1 MAKRDRAT
9 EPSVPPTRKIAGDMP
24 GGFTPSPD
32 SVTGGVVRTMGD
44 TEHSSLKLVS
54 TMDRALGDTGRV
66 NPYDP
71 GAKPVEHKIYR
82 RG

>member
-1 MAKRDRAT
+1 
-9 EPSVPPTRKIAGDMP
+9 
-24 GGFTPSPD
+24 
-32 SVTGGVVRTMGD
+32 MGD
-44 TEHSSLKLVS
+44 TEHSSPKLVS